1 MKQLSSIKSL
11 LLHTAKIYR
20 QKWWE
25 FVELCL
31 LAIVG
36 AVPLVLVYAV
46 HYLLNYSNDSGAYQA
61 ANVFLGVLYF
71 LATLVAAYFALSA
84 VIGCCLIAND
94 DKRMSAWQII
104 LSTRHYFWHFLLVW
118 LLVEAVLLIS
128 GLPLIVFGQI
138 SSESWMSLMT
148 GSFQA
153 FDWRLVVGG
162 LMLLAP
168 IAWAG
173 VNCFWALFALME
185 DGFQNISALRRA
197 RELVRGRSLTVLV
210 RLLALAGVWLAFY
223 FLVTLHSWWSN
234 DSVVYGIWNLLM
246 GLAMIAANFVFG
258 PSLIIFG
265 RQLYKELVVTA
276 PKTKLPKVGNQTL
289 VKFAVIAGVLF
300 LVIALM
306 TTIDSMSSAAVVKSK
321 VLARD
326 RQRVE
331 DMKAIQGALASY
343 YQEQGAYPEWVV
355 MGQPLQA
362 AGQIYLDEVPS
373 NIKSAD
379 GECPVDYEYGY
390 YQAAGGQDYVL
401 TYCLGEGLSMQEG
414 SLLSAGEH
422 KLGQDEIIW

>member
-1 MKQLSSIKSL
+1 
-11 LLHTAKIYR
+11 
-20 QKWWE
+20 
-25 FVELCL
+25 
-31 LAIVG
+31 
-36 AVPLVLVYAV
+36 
-46 HYLLNYSNDSGAYQA
+46 
-61 ANVFLGVLYF
+61 
-71 LATLVAAYFALSA
+71 
-84 VIGCCLIAND
+84 
-94 DKRMSAWQII
+94 
-104 LSTRHYFWHFLLVW
+104 
-118 LLVEAVLLIS
+118 
-128 GLPLIVFGQI
+128 
-138 SSESWMSLMT
+138 
-148 GSFQA
+148 
-153 FDWRLVVGG
+153 
-162 LMLLAP
+162 
-168 IAWAG
+168 
-173 VNCFWALFALME
+173 
-185 DGFQNISALRRA
+185 
-197 RELVRGRSLTVLV
+197 
-210 RLLALAGVWLAFY
+210 
-223 FLVTLHSWWSN
+223 
-234 DSVVYGIWNLLM
+234 M